1 MFMES
6 EDDEEDNIEEE
17 EVPCIHTDLI
27 VCVCSL
33 TVANNLFFA
42 F

>member
-17 EVPCIHTDLI
+17 EVMCIHTLTRAHTDLI
-27 VCVCSL
+27 MCL
-33 TVANNLFFA
+33 
-42 F
+42 